1 MPRLCQVA
9 PAFKNPRSVI
19 SSKSFATDP
28 LGVTVARFVCLG
40 NVRSLLRLKVLV
52 CIFSLKSFATDPLGV
67 AVARFAYM
75 LFIAVHISYSPVSVD
90 ASHLLRDLCLWLKTD
105 IVVMFCLA
113 SRLH

>member
-1 MPRLCQVA
+1 MLHSRKLLAHVLC
-9 PAFKNPRSVI
+9 R
-19 SSKSFATDP
+19 
-28 LGVTVARFVCLG
+28 GY
-40 NVRSLLRLKVLV
+40 VRSPLRLKILV
-52 CIFSLKSFATDPLGV
+52 YIVSLKSFATDPLGV

-75 LFIAVHISYSPVSVD
+75 LYIAVHISYSPVSVD